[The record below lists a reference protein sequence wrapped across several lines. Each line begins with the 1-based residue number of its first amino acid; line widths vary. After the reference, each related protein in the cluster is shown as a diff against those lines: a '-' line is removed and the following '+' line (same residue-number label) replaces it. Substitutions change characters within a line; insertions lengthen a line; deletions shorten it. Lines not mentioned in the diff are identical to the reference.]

1 LAGGVKRKYMF
12 LLARQYF
19 GMLES
24 IDLSDSWRWLLKRK
38 VVVSEFVFCEKWDEV
53 AELLL

>member
-1 LAGGVKRKYMF
+1 MF

-38 VVVSEFVFCEKWDEV
+38 VVVSEFMFCEKWDEV

>member
-1 LAGGVKRKYMF
+1 MF
-12 LLARQYF
+12 LLAMQYF

-38 VVVSEFVFCEKWDEV
+38 VVVFESMFCEKWDEV